1 MRWLWID
8 AILLHEPGTRLVA
21 VKNVSL
27 AEEHLHQHFA
37 AGADGPAQPMMPAT
51 LMLEGMAQTAGIL
64 VGSVRNF
71 SERVILAKVTE
82 AVFEQDVVPGQS
94 IRYDAVIERLDDMGA
109 STKGV
114 ISRWDHR
121 DGAWT
126 DIGRTE
132 ILFSHVDQ
140 NRAGLELPEHNF
152 VFGENFRAILG
163 GLLPRSAGHESAR

>member
-8 AILLHEPGTRLVA
+8 AILLHEPATRLVA

-37 AGADGPAQPMMPAT
+37 EGADGPAQPLMPAT

-71 SERVILAKVTE
+71 SEKVILAKVTE

-94 IRYDAVIERLDDMGA
+94 IRYDAMIERLDDMGA

-121 DGAWT
+121 DGSWT

-132 ILFSHVDQ
+132 IIFSHVDQ

-163 GLLPRSAGHESAR
+163 GLLPRSTGQSPKR